1 MRRAL
6 QKIALTLTVLLAALT
21 IYGVA
26 IEPRL
31 ILATP
36 RHDVTIPGLDESW
49 DGATVAALSDMQT
62 GMWWANTH
70 MVDRAVR
77 TVVEEDPDLVLLPGD
92 FLYSEDPSIE
102 HQVQTVVDQLRPL
115 VDAQIPTVAVLGNH
129 DHATGGADEIAR
141 ALEELGIPVLENDAL
156 EVTRRGGAHLHVV
169 GLAATR
175 PGLTDVDAALS
186 GVPPDAPR
194 LVMMHNPTVFQR
206 LPEGSA
212 PLAVAGHTHC
222 GQVALPGP
230 SHWSYLALTDK
241 EQVVADH
248 WAPPTYGADGNRL
261 FVTCG
266 IGFSLA
272 PVRINAPPEVAFF
285 TLHTP
290 SPSPSPRA
298 GGRTGR
304 EAA

>member
-1 MRRAL
+1 MKRGLKTIAL
-6 QKIALTLTVLLAALT
+6 ALAVLVAALTL
-21 IYGVA
+21 YGVA

-36 RHDVTIPGLDESW
+36 RHDVTIPGLDDSW
-49 DGATVAALSDMQT
+49 EGTEVAVLADLQT
-62 GMWWANTH
+62 GMWWANTR

-77 TVVEEDPDLVLLPGD
+77 TVVDEDPALVLLPGD
-92 FLYSEDPSIE
+92 FLYSEDPSVA
-102 HQVQTVVDQLRPL
+102 HQAQTVVDQLRPF
-115 VDAQIPTVAVLGNH
+115 VDAGIPTAAVLGNH
-129 DHATGGADEIAR
+129 DHATGGAQEIAR
-141 ALEELGIPVLENDAL
+141 ALEELGIPVLENEAL
-156 EVTRRGGAHLHVV
+156 EVTRRGGAPLHVV

-186 GVPPDAPR
+186 GVPPNAPR
-194 LVMMHNPTVFQR
+194 LVMMHNPTTFPR
-206 LPEGSA
+206 LPERSA

-230 SHWSYLALTDK
+230 SQWSYLALTDK
-241 EQVVADH
+241 EKVVADH
-248 WAPPTYGADGNRL
+248 WAPRAYGADGNRL

-285 TLHTP
+285 TLRAP
-290 SPSPSPRA
+290 S
-298 GGRTGR
+298 
-304 EAA
+304 